1 MRHRSR
7 PLQVSTFPFL
17 AVLLCTMGS
26 LILLLLVIDRQA
38 KAVARAKALKAAER
52 AEVGGAQAAAA
63 RRAEFER
70 RRLALHDFLR
80 SQDQELKTAIDKIQ
94 REHSAKREELEAQAA
109 RGRDSANRLRMESLR
124 LRQEQLELEQHRAQ
138 LKQHEQAASREMT
151 DLTRDLL
158 TLEQT
163 LNAVKQVRRYDDQ
176 RYSVVPYR
184 GRLGEQRKPVYLE
197 CR

>member
-38 KAVARAKALKAAER
+38 KAVARAKALRAAER
-52 AEVGGAQAAAA
+52 AEAEDAQAAAA

-80 SQDQELKTAIDKIQ
+80 SQDEELETAIGKIK
-94 REHSAKREELEAQAA
+94 REQAAKREELEGQAA
-109 RGRDSANRLRMESLR
+109 RSRDNANRLRMELLQ
-124 LRQEQLELEQHRAQ
+124 LRQEQLELEQHRTQ
-138 LKQHEQAASREMT
+138 L
-151 DLTRDLL
+151 
-158 TLEQT
+158 QT
-163 LNAVKQVRRYDDQ
+163 A
-176 RYSVVPYR
+176 
-184 GRLGEQRKPVYLE
+184 
-197 CR
+197 